1 MTTGFV
7 NRIKDKIKART
18 LYMGGGGIA
27 DDRSGIAGKAL
38 LSLRV
43 PLSVTATANT
53 DIAPV
58 SLPPGASLVRAT
70 VLTTTAFLAA
80 TDAKIEIGSSAGDAS
95 YVAQTTIKAV
105 GIAALTLVNAAAAT
119 LAALGTAP
127 NLYVRIVQTGTAS
140 ATGAATLILE
150 YVMP

>member
-1 MTTGFV
+1 MATGFV
-7 NRIKDKIKART
+7 TRIKGKIKAHT

-27 DDRSGIAGKAL
+27 DDKSGIAGKAV

-53 DIAPV
+53 DIAPI
-58 SLPPGASLVRAT
+58 SLPPGATLVRAT
-70 VLTTTAFLAA
+70 VYTTTAFLAA

-95 YVAQTTIKAV
+95 YVAQTSIKAL
-105 GIAALTLVNAAAAT
+105 GMASLTLVNAAAAT
-119 LAALGTAP
+119 LASLGATP

-140 ATGAATLILE
+140 ATGAATLVLE